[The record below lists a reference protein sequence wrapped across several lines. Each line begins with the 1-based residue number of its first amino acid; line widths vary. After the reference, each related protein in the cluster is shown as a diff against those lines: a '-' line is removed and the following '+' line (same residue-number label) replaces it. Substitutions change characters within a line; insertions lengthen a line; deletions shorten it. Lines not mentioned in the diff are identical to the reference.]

1 MAVMA
6 VSDMFG
12 ITPFLSA
19 TTPPPPPSNSHQNLA
34 SLKTGKYIKV
44 LEVVNVRHACTK
56 WKVNEFSKVK
66 IVWVASLKS
75 WSTLM

>member
-1 MAVMA
+1 MA

-19 TTPPPPPSNSHQNLA
+19 TTPPPPPSDSHQNLA

-44 LEVVNVRHACTK
+44 LEVVNVMHAQSEK
-56 WKVNEFSKVK
+56 SMNLVK
-66 IVWVASLKS
+66 LK
-75 WSTLM
+75 LYGLHL